1 MCSSIASQVYNL
13 YNHGYTVKQIAE
25 YLGISSTQVVD
36 LYHTATAEVAAV
48 FPEHPYNRD
57 PHRSLAE
64 LKMIN
69 ISFVPNMFKSNLNPS
84 K

>member
-13 YNHGYTVKQIAE
+13 YNYGYTVKQIAE
-25 YLGISSTQVVD
+25 YFDISSTQVVD
-36 LYHTATAEVAAV
+36 LYHAATAEVAAT
-48 FPEHPYNRD
+48 FPEHPYNSD
-57 PHRSLAE
+57 PHKSLAE

-69 ISFVPNMFKSNLNPS
+69 ISFVPNMFKSNLKPN